1 MERKRLKKEIEKLL
15 GDYVGIR
22 LQENGFDPSGQRQP
36 TFLDD
41 MVMTRLPISYPIPFI
56 CRATEN
62 SKGCLRY
69 MYPNRIERE
78 AMILSSY
85 AGILMNSIPIEEIFE
100 IYTDHTAEC
109 THLAWHRVSLSLHP
123 FAMLTAPKAAE
134 YTRRHS
140 EYISPQLPGGQG
152 RGTWGSC
159 TWPSS
164 ATKLGPAK
172 LQQLHMEMKVN
183 LGLCLFFRVWEGT
196 GIFPL

>member
-1 MERKRLKKEIEKLL
+1 LEPVVIQSCFLALR

-62 SKGCLRY
+62 SKGSRSRY

-100 IYTDHTAEC
+100 IYSMGPSATWQSSDH
-109 THLAWHRVSLSLHP
+109 WIQPFKLSLHP

-164 ATKLGPAK
+164 ATKLGPK
-172 LQQLHMEMKVN
+172 QNKEPLQRSLDQ
-183 LGLCLFFRVWEGT
+183 
-196 GIFPL
+196 I